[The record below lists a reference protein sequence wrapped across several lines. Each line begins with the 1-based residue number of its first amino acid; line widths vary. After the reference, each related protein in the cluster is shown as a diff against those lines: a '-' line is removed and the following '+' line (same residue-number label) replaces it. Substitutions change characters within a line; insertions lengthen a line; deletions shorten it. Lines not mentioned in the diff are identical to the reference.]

1 MADADVATKA
11 PESDAQESSL
21 ISSEDTPAQSGQS
34 MGVKIAFINVSIEA
48 SDSEI
53 GALYYRST
61 FAYVVFNPML
71 FSS

>member
-11 PESDAQESSL
+11 PESDAQESSM

-61 FAYVVFNPML
+61 FAYVEFNPML
-71 FSS
+71 FSC